1 MTTRWSGD
9 SSSRSPSNALG
20 TDVHGAEITTSGP
33 SPRAS
38 QWSSTP
44 SGSGSFGTVRNLS
57 DRVAR
62 TDRAAAQDVR
72 PQAAAMY
79 ETAQGARRREA
90 LEVVARLAQ
99 LDAHAL
105 DVADHEALAHQ
116 RVEPDAARVDLTA
129 ALARSELDALLGRQR
144 LECLGLDQ
152 REVAPGLL
160 IRRRVLAIVAGAP
173 PT

>member
-72 PQAAAMY
+72 AQATAVHK
-79 ETAQGARRREA
+79 TAQGARWREA
-90 LEVVARLAQ
+90 LKVVAGLAQ
-99 LDAHAL
+99 LYADTLH
-105 DVADHEALAHQ
+105 VADHEAFADE
-116 RVEPDAARVDLTA
+116 RVE
-129 ALARSELDALLGRQR
+129 
-144 LECLGLDQ
+144 
-152 REVAPGLL
+152 
-160 IRRRVLAIVAGAP
+160 
-173 PT
+173 